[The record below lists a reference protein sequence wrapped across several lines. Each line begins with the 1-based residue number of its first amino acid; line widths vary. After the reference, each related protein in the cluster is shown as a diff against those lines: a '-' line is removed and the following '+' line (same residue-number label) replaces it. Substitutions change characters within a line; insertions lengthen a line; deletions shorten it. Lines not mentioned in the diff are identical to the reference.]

1 MGIKI
6 IAKNKRASYDYFL
19 SEKLEAGI
27 QLKGTE
33 VKSLRK
39 GKGSISESHVGIDSN
54 GEMWIYNMLIPQ
66 YEFGNINNHQENR
79 TRKLLLHTKEIVKL
93 SHAMKAGSMTIVPT
107 IIYFKNSLVKIE
119 IEDFPK
125 DIKINGRSFEL
136 NQAIVNLVNNAIDA
150 AENTVEKWIKVYHK
164 LKGRQIIVYIEDSGN
179 GIPAHIYENMTSPF
193 FTTKEVG
200 KGTGLGLSTAIGI
213 IESHGGELRYLPDK
227 KNTVFTFSLPIV

>member
-107 IIYFKNSLVKIE
+107 IIYFKNSFVKIE
-119 IEDFPK
+119 IALAKGKKLHDKRESEKEK
-125 DIKINGRSFEL
+125 DINR
-136 NQAIVNLVNNAIDA
+136 
-150 AENTVEKWIKVYHK
+150 K
-164 LKGRQIIVYIEDSGN
+164 LQR
-179 GIPAHIYENMTSPF
+179 GIF
-193 FTTKEVG
+193 
-200 KGTGLGLSTAIGI
+200 
-213 IESHGGELRYLPDK
+213 D
-227 KNTVFTFSLPIV
+227 

>member
-119 IEDFPK
+119 IALAKGKKLHDKRESEKEK
-125 DIKINGRSFEL
+125 DINR
-136 NQAIVNLVNNAIDA
+136 
-150 AENTVEKWIKVYHK
+150 K
-164 LKGRQIIVYIEDSGN
+164 LQR
-179 GIPAHIYENMTSPF
+179 GIF
-193 FTTKEVG
+193 
-200 KGTGLGLSTAIGI
+200 
-213 IESHGGELRYLPDK
+213 D
-227 KNTVFTFSLPIV
+227 